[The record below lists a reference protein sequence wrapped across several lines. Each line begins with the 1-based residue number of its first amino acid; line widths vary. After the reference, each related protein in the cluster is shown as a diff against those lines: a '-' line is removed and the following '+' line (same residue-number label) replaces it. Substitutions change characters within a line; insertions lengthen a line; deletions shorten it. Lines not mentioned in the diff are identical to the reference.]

1 MARILVVDDVKFICQ
16 MMAEVLRRR
25 GHQVVTAEE
34 GDQAAKIAR
43 RERPDLIFLDIAIPG
58 PDGLEV
64 ARRLKSD
71 DETRHIPIMIVTS
84 HNDRSDLEA
93 AYAVGV
99 DDYLIKP
106 FETDALLEKTEKLLG
121 GFRTN
126 FSIDI
131 VEGVPIVTVL
141 RAEIEGELVDQ
152 LAQALLAASRGPSRL
167 VLVDLS
173 RMPDAHPSLVDA
185 VATFAKAFAEEGGV
199 LGLVIPDECELMRRL
214 VLQVARHARVHGSRE
229 AALQAAGRN
238 THQRPSS
245 VLRDP
250 YLGVLVETVD
260 RTTTFR
266 IRRVDF
272 SPGVFE
278 FLTEEIG
285 KASTDVLVELE
296 GVTTVTSQ
304 DVWKLASLAEQARR
318 GDRSF
323 RIVNPEDSIT
333 QLLRAGGLESLVIR
347 RTDAL
352 RGD

>member
-1 MARILVVDDVKFICQ
+1 
-16 MMAEVLRRR
+16 
-25 GHQVVTAEE
+25 
-34 GDQAAKIAR
+34 
-43 RERPDLIFLDIAIPG
+43 
-58 PDGLEV
+58 
-64 ARRLKSD
+64 
-71 DETRHIPIMIVTS
+71 
-84 HNDRSDLEA
+84 
-93 AYAVGV
+93 
-99 DDYLIKP
+99 
-106 FETDALLEKTEKLLG
+106 
-121 GFRTN
+121 
-126 FSIDI
+126 
-131 VEGVPIVTVL
+131 
-141 RAEIEGELVDQ
+141 
-152 LAQALLAASRGPSRL
+152 
-167 VLVDLS
+167 
-173 RMPDAHPSLVDA
+173 VDA

-214 VLQVARHARVHGSRE
+214 VLQVARHARVHSSRE
-229 AALQAAGRN
+229 TALQAAGRN
-238 THQRPSS
+238 THHRPSS

-285 KASTDVLVELE
+285 KASTDV
-296 GVTTVTSQ
+296 
-304 DVWKLASLAEQARR
+304 EQARR